1 MKRTNRL
8 LTILIF
14 AFLYLPMLVL
24 IVASFNTGKNL
35 TVFESFTLGNY
46 KDLFQDKDLLGL
58 LGNSLLISI
67 LSTAIATC
75 SVSSVGRARDF

>member
-1 MKRTNRL
+1 MKKTNRI

-35 TVFESFTLGNY
+35 TVFESFTFGNY
-46 KDLFQDKDLLGL
+46 RDLFRDKDLLGL
-58 LGNSLLISI
+58 LGLRSFKL
-67 LSTAIATC
+67 C
-75 SVSSVGRARDF
+75 YG